1 MLLSRTAS
9 RGKHYKSQDPER
21 EHRTSKDAALQDFL
35 QR

>member
-1 MLLSRTAS
+1 MKIPIILRSLA
-9 RGKHYKSQDPER
+9 SQDLER